1 MKSPTHKKAAH
12 KSTPWEKRSNRLFH
26 RLHHHF
32 SSNMQARVDPGTRV
46 ATAASSAVK
55 NNAVFRNT
63 AEYMNL
69 ERPQNLLL
77 LAWNYFG
84 KIHATAAEIESITD
98 QGCNMFIYTEAEK
111 EHVFLPF
118 SKDDVPIT
126 DVTKLASI
134 LSKLFNKYS
143 NACRPQ
149 YALGSF
155 FVLLWAFLLLAVAS
169 EADVLRYPFL
179 QLIRP
184 YALACIRPTIA
195 LWALIFLIL
204 SHTVEGLYVV
214 YLFYLANIPKH
225 AMVSWV
231 SMTFIFGWPYTSKA
245 MLLAKLAQEVK
256 QRKQQK

>member
-1 MKSPTHKKAAH
+1 MH
-12 KSTPWEKRSNRLFH
+12 
-26 RLHHHF
+26 
-32 SSNMQARVDPGTRV
+32 ARVDPSARV
-46 ATAASSAVK
+46 ASAASSAVK

-84 KIHATAAEIESITD
+84 KIHATEAKIESITAH
-98 QGCNMFIYTEAEK
+98 GCNMIIIYSGEKTEE
-111 EHVFLPF
+111 VFLPF
-118 SKDDVPIT
+118 PRDDVPIT
-126 DVTKLASI
+126 DVTKIASI
-134 LSKLFNKYS
+134 LGKLFNKYS
-143 NACRPQ
+143 NACRPP
-149 YALGSF
+149 YALGSS

-184 YALACIRPTIA
+184 YALAWIRPTIA
-195 LWALIFLIL
+195 LWALILLIL

-214 YLFYLANIPKH
+214 YLFYVANISKH

-245 MLLAKLAQEVK
+245 MLLAQLAQDVK
-256 QRKQQK
+256 QKKQKK